1 METEYEVPG
10 DQEAMI
16 KILSITED
24 HKKKKE
30 KKKIIR
36 TNRDANATLPTH

>member
-24 HKKKKE
+24 HKKK
-30 KKKIIR
+30 IIR

>member
-1 METEYEVPG
+1 METVYEVPG

-24 HKKKKE
+24 HKKKK
-30 KKKIIR
+30 KKKD
-36 TNRDANATLPTH
+36 N

>member
-24 HKKKKE
+24 HKKKK

>member
-10 DQEAMI
+10 GQEAMI

-24 HKKKKE
+24 HKKKK
-30 KKKIIR
+30 KKIIR